1 MPGSLDLST
10 CLDRRERER
19 RVPRACR
26 CPRVADPSHP
36 HTARA
41 HIALCAP
48 TTEHRARR
56 LDPRAR
62 PPGSLRSQ
70 KGLCVHV

>member
-10 CLDRRERER
+10 CLSIDGSASGAFRGH
-19 RVPRACR
+19 VD
-26 CPRVADPSHP
+26 VHGWQTSHP